1 MKKLYAS
8 KADYLAT
15 AFYNKEFHDLPQNI
29 QDAIYDKAIRD
40 VNDRWDDLLKK
51 DLNEIVKELV
61 DDEADN
67 LRKASKEGL

>member
-1 MKKLYAS
+1 MKELYAS
-8 KADYLAT
+8 KADYLAM

-40 VNDRWDDLLKK
+40 INDRW
-51 DLNEIVKELV
+51 

>member
-40 VNDRWDDLLKK
+40 VNDRWK
-51 DLNEIVKELV
+51 DLQEWVGDK
-61 DDEADN
+61 
-67 LRKASKEGL
+67 